1 MFNLTNDQITQLIVI
16 VGVAVLLIF
25 LIKTYYYDSAVKST
39 GSPTPTHEGFYDYD
53 ELSPVESFDSSAH
66 KNAKQHMEPFVDTQS
81 VPTMAAGRAGP
92 QASDPISMLE
102 TNRSVNESGEVSN
115 LGQYMPQECY
125 PKDIL
130 SSKDLL
136 PGGADSTWAQ
146 VVPAGQ
152 GALTDQNFLT
162 AGHHLGMNTVGNSL
176 RNASHDLRSEIPN
189 PQAQVSPWN
198 QTTIGPDLMRRPLDG
213 C

>member
-1 MFNLTNDQITQLIVI
+1 MFNLTTDQITRLLVI
-16 VGVAVLLIF
+16 IGVTVLLIF
-25 LIKTYYYDSAVKST
+25 LVKTYYFDSSAKSAT
-39 GSPTPTHEGFYDYD
+39 APTQEGFYDYD
-53 ELSPVESFDSSAH
+53 ESSPVERFDS
-66 KNAKQHMEPFVDTQS
+66 KNRQDTYEGFENPTN
-81 VPTMAAGRAGP
+81 VPSNAGP
-92 QASDPISMLE
+92 QASEPIGMVE
-102 TNRSVNESGEVSN
+102 TNRMVNESGDVSN

-162 AGHHLGMNTVGNSL
+162 AGHHIGMNTVGNSL

-189 PQAQVSPWN
+189 PQSQVSPWN

>member
-1 MFNLTNDQITQLIVI
+1 MFSFKNDQLTKMLVI
-16 VGVAVLLIF
+16 IGVSILLIF
-25 LIKTYYYDSAVKST
+25 LIKTYYFDTNVNQ
-39 GSPTPTHEGFYDYD
+39 PTLGHEGFYNYD
-53 ELSPVESFDSSAH
+53 ESSPVEGS
-66 KNAKQHMEPFVDTQS
+66 METEETEEIETFESNMQAQQQQQQGQGQNMS
-81 VPTMAAGRAGP
+81 GP
-92 QASDPISMLE
+92 QASEPMGMNE
-102 TNRSVNESGEVSN
+102 NHRAVNESGDVSN

-125 PKDIL
+125 PKDVL

-152 GALTDQNFLT
+152 GSLTDQNFLT
-162 AGHHLGMNTVGNSL
+162 SGHHIGMNTVGNSL
-176 RNASHDLRSEIPN
+176 RNASHDLRSELPN